1 MFMIPKGK
9 FVLGPM
15 VLKGPCKGPINFHLQ
30 GDLVAHID
38 EASNQ
43 VDHWIAFRYIDELTI
58 DGGGSLDGQGS
69 SAWPHNSCIEDQKST
84 RLPIGDS
91 GVEINDV
98 HFSNI
103 QGTTMMQIAVA
114 LNCSETQITSSFH
127 LDLSEDDFNLYFP
140 RFSFQNA
147 AYLAE
152 KQGLGVTDAVMK
164 SLKDG
169 GYDNQTDLKVMIQST
184 NSCVLMK
191 FKDNDKYEI
200 VYKIEES
207 IRDASNASVEDIKK
221 FADSVVIN
229 KQESVFPLNAAFL
242 TK

>member
-84 RLPIGDS
+84 RLPIVS
-91 GVEINDV
+91 
-98 HFSNI
+98 
-103 QGTTMMQIAVA
+103 
-114 LNCSETQITSSFH
+114 
-127 LDLSEDDFNLYFP
+127 
-140 RFSFQNA
+140 
-147 AYLAE
+147 
-152 KQGLGVTDAVMK
+152 
-164 SLKDG
+164 
-169 GYDNQTDLKVMIQST
+169 
-184 NSCVLMK
+184 
-191 FKDNDKYEI
+191 
-200 VYKIEES
+200 
-207 IRDASNASVEDIKK
+207 
-221 FADSVVIN
+221 
-229 KQESVFPLNAAFL
+229 
-242 TK
+242 